1 MIFPRI
7 RGLRGFVRGIL
18 MPVGEN
24 FKEAQHQGA
33 IDALRSIGSYR
44 LMSEPKPKLS
54 ISSHR
59 WILGYLMKEKAIFL
73 PSLAALF
80 FTAMLSLAF
89 PWFLKELVGNPTD
102 ALKTG
107 VDPQV
112 VLAKSN
118 RVVLELVAVL
128 ALQAFVAFFRVQGFI
143 RSGESAL
150 NRLRRDLFAHLV
162 RLPMPFYQEQ
172 RSGALS
178 NRISADLG
186 VVRETLLTTVPQAVR
201 QTVILVGGL
210 IFIFVASWK
219 LSLIMLGSVPF
230 VVLAIAFF
238 GRKVRGFSKA
248 AQDSLAEAGT
258 VIEETVQGIAD
269 VKSFTNEPFEA
280 TRYDRA
286 LESFLGVTMR
296 GAKSRA
302 AFLAFIIF
310 ALFGT
315 IAFVTWYGAQMLAN
329 GQINGTNFVS
339 FILFSIFV
347 GASLGSFPEIISQF
361 QQTSGA
367 TERLRELLDTA
378 PERTDGDAQA
388 KLGGALA
395 FANLS
400 FCYPSRPDVQVLSD
414 LSFEVAPGQRVAL
427 VGPSGAGKSTVFSLI
442 LGFNDPESG
451 DVLFDGRSASTLA
464 LQALRSQIAIV
475 PQEVLLF
482 GGSIR
487 ENIEY
492 GKPGATF
499 EEIEAAAR
507 QANAHEFITE
517 LPEGFE
523 TLVGPRGTKLSGGQR
538 QRIAI
543 ARAILADPRI
553 LLLDEATSALDS
565 ESERL
570 VNEALERLMQGRTS
584 LVIAHRLSTV
594 RHADSILV
602 FSHGKIVESGTH
614 EQLIANHGTYRFLV
628 ETQLV

>member
-1 MIFPRI
+1 MR
-7 RGLRGFVRGIL
+7 
-18 MPVGEN
+18 
-24 FKEAQHQGA
+24 
-33 IDALRSIGSYR
+33 
-44 LMSEPKPKLS
+44 
-54 ISSHR
+54 
-59 WILGYLMKEKAIFL
+59 EKAIFL

-162 RLPMPFYQEQ
+162 RLPMPFFQEQ
-172 RSGALS
+172 RAGALS

-219 LSLIMLGSVPF
+219 LSLIMLGSVPI
-230 VVLAIAFF
+230 VVLAVAFF

-248 AQDSLAEAGT
+248 AQDSLADAGT

-269 VKSFTNEPFEA
+269 VKSFTNEPFES

-361 QQTSGA
+361 QQTAGA

-378 PERTDGDAQA
+378 PERTDGDANV

-400 FCYPSRPDVQVLSD
+400 FRYPSRPDVQVLKD
-414 LSFEVAPGQRVAL
+414 LTFDVAPGQRVAL

-451 DVLFDGRSASTLA
+451 EVLFDGCPASTLA

-487 ENIEY
+487 ENIAY

-517 LPEGFE
+517 LPEGFD

-570 VNEALERLMQGRTS
+570 VNEALERLMAGRTS

-594 RHADSILV
+594 RYADSILV
-602 FSHGKIVESGTH
+602 FSRGKIVESGTH
-614 EQLIANHGTYRFLV
+614 EQLIAENGTYRFLV

>member
-1 MIFPRI
+1 M
-7 RGLRGFVRGIL
+7 
-18 MPVGEN
+18 E
-24 FKEAQHQGA
+24 
-33 IDALRSIGSYR
+33 
-44 LMSEPKPKLS
+44 
-54 ISSHR
+54 
-59 WILGYLMKEKAIFL
+59 EKAIFF

-89 PWFLKELVGNPTD
+89 PYFLGQLIGSPSD
-102 ALKTG
+102 ALKQQ

-112 VLAKSN
+112 VLARSN
-118 RVVLELVAVL
+118 QIVLQLAAVL

-150 NRLRRDLFAHLV
+150 NRLRRDLFSHLV
-162 RLPMPFYQEQ
+162 RLPMSYFHEQ
-172 RSGALS
+172 RAGALS
-178 NRISADLG
+178 NRVSADLG
-186 VVRETLLTTVPQAVR
+186 VVRETLITTVPQAVR
-201 QTVILVGGL
+201 QSVILVGGL
-210 IFIFVASWK
+210 TFIFVASWK
-219 LSLIMLGSVPF
+219 LSLIMLGSVP
-230 VVLAIAFF
+230 VVMLAIAFF

-269 VKSFTNEPFEA
+269 VKAFTNEAFES
-280 TRYDRA
+280 TRYSRA
-286 LESFLGVTMR
+286 LTSFLDVTKR
-296 GAKSRA
+296 GAKNRA
-302 AFLAFIIF
+302 GFLAFIIF

-315 IAFVTWYGAQMLAN
+315 IAFVAWHGARMLATN
-329 GQINGTNFVS
+329 QITWENFAY

-347 GASLGSFPEIISQF
+347 GASLGSFPEIISQL
-361 QQTSGA
+361 QQTAGA
-367 TERLRELLDTA
+367 TERLRELLDLA
-378 PERTDGDAQA
+378 PERTDGDATG
-388 KLGGALA
+388 KLAGAIS
-395 FANLS
+395 FDHLS
-400 FCYPSRPDVQVLSD
+400 FRYPSRPEALVLNDLNFAVQ
-414 LSFEVAPGQRVAL
+414 PGQRVAL
-427 VGPSGAGKSTVFSLI
+427 VGPSGAGKSTTFSLI

-451 DVLFDGRSASTLA
+451 RVLFDGRCASELS

-492 GKPGATF
+492 GKPGAPL
-499 EEIEAAAR
+499 EEIQEAAK
-507 QANAHEFITE
+507 QANAHDFIAE
-517 LPEGFE
+517 LPEGYE

-570 VNEALERLMQGRTS
+570 VNEALERLMAGRTS

-594 RHADSILV
+594 RHADTILV
-602 FSHGKIVESGTH
+602 FNHGKIVESGSH
-614 EQLIANHGTYRFLV
+614 DELIERDGTYRFLV

>member
-1 MIFPRI
+1 
-7 RGLRGFVRGIL
+7 
-18 MPVGEN
+18 
-24 FKEAQHQGA
+24 
-33 IDALRSIGSYR
+33 
-44 LMSEPKPKLS
+44 
-54 ISSHR
+54 
-59 WILGYLMKEKAIFL
+59 
-73 PSLAALF
+73 
-80 FTAMLSLAF
+80 
-89 PWFLKELVGNPTD
+89 
-102 ALKTG
+102 
-107 VDPQV
+107 
-112 VLAKSN
+112 
-118 RVVLELVAVL
+118 VL

-162 RLPMPFYQEQ
+162 RLPMPFFQEQ
-172 RSGALS
+172 RAGALS

-248 AQDSLAEAGT
+248 AQDSLADAGT

-269 VKSFTNEPFEA
+269 VKSFTNEPIEA
-280 TRYDRA
+280 TRYNRA

-361 QQTSGA
+361 QQTAGA

-378 PERTDGDAQA
+378 PERTDGDANV

-400 FCYPSRPDVQVLSD
+400 FRYPSRPDVQVLKNLTFD
-414 LSFEVAPGQRVAL
+414 VAPGQRVAL

-451 DVLFDGRSASTLA
+451 EVLFDNRPASTLA

-487 ENIEY
+487 ENIAY

-570 VNEALERLMQGRTS
+570 VNEALERLMAGRTS

-594 RHADSILV
+594 RYADSILV
-602 FSHGKIVESGTH
+602 FSRGKIVESGTH
-614 EQLIANHGTYRFLV
+614 EQLIAENGTYRFLV

>member
-1 MIFPRI
+1 
-7 RGLRGFVRGIL
+7 
-18 MPVGEN
+18 
-24 FKEAQHQGA
+24 
-33 IDALRSIGSYR
+33 
-44 LMSEPKPKLS
+44 MSEPKPKRS

-59 WILGYLMKEKAIFL
+59 WILGYLLQERAVFF

-80 FTAMLSLAF
+80 VTAMLSLAF
-89 PWFLKELVGNPTD
+89 PWFLKELIGNPTD
-102 ALKTG
+102 ALKHG
-107 VDPQV
+107 VDPRQVLEKSNQV
-112 VLAKSN
+112 VLQ
-118 RVVLELVAVL
+118 LVAVL
-128 ALQAFVAFFRVQGFI
+128 GLQAFIAFFRVQGFI

-162 RLPMPFYQEQ
+162 RLPMSFFHEQ

-186 VVRETLLTTVPQAVR
+186 LVRDTLLTTVPQAVR
-201 QTVILVGGL
+201 QSVILVGGL
-210 IFIFVASWK
+210 TFIFIASWK
-219 LSLIMLGSVPF
+219 LSLIMLGSVPV

-238 GRKVRGFSKA
+238 GRKVRGYSKA

-269 VKSFTNEPFEA
+269 VKSFTNEPFEGA
-280 TRYDRA
+280 RYGRA
-286 LESFLGVTMR
+286 LERFLGVTMR

-302 AFLAFIIF
+302 AFLSFIIF

-315 IAFVTWYGAQMLAN
+315 IAFVAWFGARMLAN
-329 GQINGTNFVS
+329 GEITNENFVS

-361 QQTSGA
+361 QQTTGA
-367 TERLRELLDTA
+367 TERLRELLDER
-378 PERTDGDAQA
+378 PERTDGDERVRLA
-388 KLGGALA
+388 GALE
-395 FANLS
+395 FSGVS
-400 FCYPSRPDVQVLSD
+400 FRYPSRPDVQVLED
-414 LSFEVAPGQRVAL
+414 LSFTVEPGQRVAL
-427 VGPSGAGKSTVFSLI
+427 VGPSGAGKSTTFSLI
-442 LGFNDPESG
+442 LGFNDPEKG
-451 DVLFDGRSASTLA
+451 EVRFDGRAATAIA
-464 LQALRSQIAIV
+464 LGALRSQIAIV

-492 GKPGATF
+492 GKPGASL
-499 EEIEAAAR
+499 EEIQEAAR
-507 QANAHEFITE
+507 LANAHDFIAK
-517 LPEGFE
+517 LPDGYE

-594 RHADSILV
+594 RHAERILV
-602 FSHGKIVESGTH
+602 FNHGRIVESGTH
-614 EQLIANHGTYRFLV
+614 DELIGRDGTYRFLV

>member
-1 MIFPRI
+1 
-7 RGLRGFVRGIL
+7 
-18 MPVGEN
+18 
-24 FKEAQHQGA
+24 
-33 IDALRSIGSYR
+33 
-44 LMSEPKPKLS
+44 MSEPKPKKP

-59 WILGYLMKEKAIFL
+59 WVFGYLMKEKAIFI

-80 FTAMLSLAF
+80 FTAILSLAF
-89 PWFLKELVGNPTD
+89 PYFLKELIGNPTD
-102 ALKTG
+102 ALKSG
-107 VDPQV
+107 VDPAQ

-118 RVVLELVAVL
+118 RVVLQLVGVL
-128 ALQAFVAFFRVQGFI
+128 GLQAFIAFFRVQGFI
-143 RSGESAL
+143 YSGESAL

-162 RLPMPFYQEQ
+162 RLPMPFFHEQ

-186 VVRETLLTTVPQAVR
+186 VVRDTLLTTVPQAVR
-201 QTVILVGGL
+201 QTVILIGGL

-248 AQDSLAEAGT
+248 AQDSLADAGT

-269 VKSFTNEPFEA
+269 VKAYTNERFEES
-280 TRYDRA
+280 RYDRA
-286 LESFLGVTMR
+286 LREFFGVTMR
-296 GAKSRA
+296 GAKHRA
-302 AFLAFIIF
+302 AFLSFIIF

-315 IAFVTWYGAQMLAN
+315 VAFVAWFGARMLAH
-329 GQINGTNFVS
+329 GEINGTNFVS

-347 GASLGSFPEIISQF
+347 GASLGSFPEIISQL
-361 QQTSGA
+361 QQTAGA
-367 TERLRELLDTA
+367 TERLRELLDTGT
-378 PERTDGDAQA
+378 ERTDGEKDVT
-388 KLGGALA
+388 LDGSLA
-395 FANLS
+395 FEKLS
-400 FCYPSRPDVQVLSD
+400 FRYASRPDVQVLQD
-414 LSFEVAPGQRVAL
+414 LSFKVRPGQRVAL

-442 LGFNDPESG
+442 LGFNAPENG
-451 DVLFDGRSASTLA
+451 EVLFDDRPVQTIA
-464 LQALRSQIAIV
+464 LQTLRSQIAIV

-492 GKPGATF
+492 GKPGASL
-499 EEIEAAAR
+499 EEILAAAR
-507 QANAHEFITE
+507 EANAYDFISL

-543 ARAILADPRI
+543 ARAILANPSI

-570 VNEALERLMQGRTS
+570 VNEALERLMTGRTS

-594 RHADSILV
+594 RHADSIVV
-602 FSHGKIVESGTH
+602 FSHGKIVENGTH
-614 EQLIANHGTYRFLV
+614 DELIAQNGTYRFLV